1 MGGAIPYEN
10 GREVGSGAQ
19 KKGNKS
25 PVVKAATELEMI
37 IVVCKIF
44 SFDVR
49 FTIDGQFWSFLSCCL
64 VLRNF
69 NYFSFGGLKYL
80 LEVGRG
86 Q

>member
-37 IVVCKIF
+37 IHNRIH
-44 SFDVR
+44 SFCLALSMPTR
-49 FTIDGQFWSFLSCCL
+49 GSDGWMASPTQ
-64 VLRNF
+64 
-69 NYFSFGGLKYL
+69 
-80 LEVGRG
+80 
-86 Q
+86 